1 MRGRSPNL
9 LRSMTGHGQALIEND
24 QIRVMA
30 EIKSVNNRFLK
41 THLHGDLELNLQAH
55 LEGLIKAAISRGSV
69 NLKVK
74 LEHLAHRD
82 SYRVNEAVIRG
93 YWLQLSEIA
102 GSGQH
107 INLESLLNLPGV
119 VTEKIIQDDSE
130 AWPLIEGAVQQA
142 IEQLQQMREQEG
154 ANMLADMLQNCD
166 LIADHLQQI
175 DQLAPQV
182 IVQYEQRLVERIN
195 SLMEKY
201 QLEERPADVIREVGL
216 FADKADVAE
225 ESVRLNSHLKQFREI
240 CQATESNGRKLDF
253 LVQEMLRET
262 NTIGSKASNSD
273 IACHVVSI
281 KAIIERIREM
291 VQNVE

>member
-1 MRGRSPNL
+1 M

-41 THLHGDLELNLQAH
+41 TNLHGDLELNLQSH

-107 INLESLLNLPGV
+107 VNLESLLSLPGV
-119 VTEKIIQDDSE
+119 VTEKVIQDDSE

-154 ANMLADMLQNCD
+154 ANMLADMLHNCD

-175 DQLAPQV
+175 DQLAPQ
-182 IVQYEQRLVERIN
+182 IILQYEQRLVERIN

-273 IACHVVSI
+273 IASHVVSI